1 MRYCFVC
8 GEIGKGAF
16 RFPQNQDNLSLWL
29 QSLGIS
35 EMLPKEARICP
46 GHFNPNEI
54 LVTKGGK
61 RYIKKGSIPS
71 KYIWSESPSFEH
83 NYASNSRN
91 EDEILFPWQLFLL
104 VVFGLYIL
112 FDYFLHAP

>member
-16 RFPQNQDNLSLWL
+16 RFPQNEENLSLWL
-29 QSLGIS
+29 QSLGIK
-35 EMLPKEARICP
+35 EMLLKEARICP
-46 GHFNPNEI
+46 GHFHSSKI

-61 RYIKKGSIPS
+61 RSIKKGSIPS
-71 KYIWSESPSFEH
+71 KYIRIESPSFEH

-104 VVFGLYIL
+104 VVVGLYL
-112 FDYFLHAP
+112 LLTQ

>member
-1 MRYCFVC
+1 MRYCFIC
-8 GEIGKGAF
+8 GGIGKGAF

-61 RYIKKGSIPS
+61 RYVKIGSIPTR
-71 KYIWSESPSFEH
+71 YIWSESPSFEH

-91 EDEILFPWQLFLL
+91 EDEMLFP
-104 VVFGLYIL
+104 
-112 FDYFLHAP
+112 